1 MTAPAGL
8 CKPWRDR
15 RMHRRIDPY
24 ATAMP
29 LAPLCDLFV
38 CAGET
43 SGDAYGAAVVR
54 AVRQR
59 RADLVVAAMGGVH
72 LAGSGAEIEQD
83 IEGMA
88 VMGLWPVLARLPSLA
103 KALSH
108 VERTIRARRPRVL
121 LTIDY
126 PGFNLRL
133 ARRLAD
139 LRASGMRIVHV
150 VAPQVWAWRP
160 RRAKR
165 IARSVD
171 RLLCFFPFE
180 PPLFSRFGCHAQH
193 VGHPL
198 LDLVPESIP
207 TDVLDRDLG
216 LSGQDVL
223 LIAPGSREREVR
235 LLLPD
240 MVRAA
245 TAASARMASRP
256 TILVSR
262 VPDLPLEM
270 YRSVTDLPLV
280 EGRWRELCARA
291 RVGCLAS
298 GTATLE
304 AGLIGLPH
312 AICYRMDPLSAA
324 IARHVILTKHVGL
337 PNLILGWRVCPEL
350 LQEELTV
357 PRLTAHLLRLW
368 DGERRRTCRLGLAE
382 LRTSLGGGGA
392 LDRIAAAVDDE
403 LSASKRRFSHAT
415 ASDSSARLET
425 VQ

>member
-1 MTAPAGL
+1 
-8 CKPWRDR
+8 
-15 RMHRRIDPY
+15 
-24 ATAMP
+24 MP

-38 CAGET
+38 CAGEA

-54 AVRQR
+54 ALRQR
-59 RADLVVAAMGGVH
+59 RPDAAVAAMGGQH
-72 LAGSGAEIEQD
+72 LAGAGADIEQD
-83 IEGMA
+83 IDGMA
-88 VMGLWPVLARLPSLA
+88 VMGLWPVLARLPA
-103 KALSH
+103 FARIMHH
-108 VERTIRARRPRVL
+108 VERTVRARRPRVL

-133 ARRLAD
+133 TRRLAD
-139 LRASGMRIVHV
+139 LRAAGMRIVHV

-180 PPLFSRFGCHAQH
+180 PPLFSRFGCRAEH

-198 LDLVPESIP
+198 LDLVPERIP
-207 TDVLDRDLG
+207 TDALDRDLNLAG
-216 LSGQDVL
+216 HEL
-223 LIAPGSREREVR
+223 LLVAPGSREREVR
-235 LLLPD
+235 ALLPA
-240 MVRAA
+240 MAA
-245 TAASARMASRP
+245 AAQAAAARCGRRP
-256 TILVSR
+256 RILVSR
-262 VPDLPLEM
+262 VPDLPLDL

-291 RVGCLAS
+291 RAGCLAS

-324 IARHVILTKHVGL
+324 IARRVILTEHVGL
-337 PNLILGWRVCPEL
+337 PNLICGRRVCPEL
-350 LQEELTV
+350 LQEQFTV

-368 DGERRRTCRLGLAE
+368 DGERRRDCRQGLAE
-382 LRTSLGGGGA
+382 LRGRLGGGGA
-392 LDRIAAAVDDE
+392 LERIAGVVDDE
-403 LSASKRRFSHAT
+403 LAASRRRFTHAT
-415 ASDSSARLET
+415 AADSDARLE
-425 VQ
+425 VVR

>member
-1 MTAPAGL
+1 
-8 CKPWRDR
+8 
-15 RMHRRIDPY
+15 MHVHSRAY
-24 ATAMP
+24 HTSMV

-54 AVRQR
+54 ALRQR
-59 RADLVVAAMGGVH
+59 RSDLVVAAMGGPH
-72 LAGSGAEIEQD
+72 LAGAGADIEQD

-88 VMGLWPVLARLPSLA
+88 VMGLWPVLARLPTLLRTLA
-103 KALSH
+103 H
-108 VERTIRARRPRVL
+108 VERTVRARRPRVL

-160 RRAKR
+160 RRAKS
-165 IARSVD
+165 IAHSVD

-180 PPLFSRFGCHAQH
+180 PPLFTRFGCHAQH

-198 LDLVPESIP
+198 LDLVPEHIS
-207 TDVLDRDLG
+207 TEALDRDLG
-216 LSGQDVL
+216 LAGREVIL
-223 LIAPGSREREVR
+223 VAPGSREREVR
-235 LLLPD
+235 SLLPV
-240 MVRAA
+240 MARAA
-245 TAASARMASRP
+245 QALAERCPQRP
-256 TILVSR
+256 AILVSR
-262 VPDLPLEM
+262 VPDLPLDL
-270 YRSVTDLPLV
+270 YRAATDLPLV

-304 AGLIGLPH
+304 AGLIGLPQ
-312 AICYRMDPLSAA
+312 AICYRMDPLSAML
-324 IARHVILTKHVGL
+324 ARRLILTDHVGL
-337 PNLILGWRVCPEL
+337 PNLICARRVCPEL

-368 DGERRRTCRLGLAE
+368 DGPRRADCRAGLSE
-382 LRTSLGGGGA
+382 LRTRLGGGGA
-392 LDRIAAAVDDE
+392 LERIAGAVDDE
-403 LSASKRRFSHAT
+403 LSASKRRFTHAT
-415 ASDSSARLET
+415 ASDSNARLSA
-425 VQ
+425 V

>member
-1 MTAPAGL
+1 
-8 CKPWRDR
+8 
-15 RMHRRIDPY
+15 MHRRTRPY
-24 ATAMP
+24 GTAMP

-38 CAGET
+38 CAGEA

-54 AVRQR
+54 ALRLR
-59 RADLVVAAMGGVH
+59 RPDLVVAAMGGVH
-72 LAGSGAEIEQD
+72 LAGAGAEIEQD

-88 VMGLWPVLARLPSLA
+88 VMGLWPVLARLPTLTRTLA
-103 KALSH
+103 H
-108 VERTIRARRPRVL
+108 VERTVRARRPRVL

-133 ARRLAD
+133 ARRLAN

-160 RRAKR
+160 RRAKT
-165 IARSVD
+165 IAHSVD

-198 LDLVPESIP
+198 LDMVPEHIA
-207 TDVLDRDLG
+207 TDALDRDLG
-216 LSGQDVL
+216 LAGREVL
-223 LIAPGSREREVR
+223 LVAPGSREREVR
-235 LLLPD
+235 LLLPI
-240 MVRAA
+240 MVKAA
-245 TAASARMASRP
+245 AAAAARLPGRP
-256 TILVSR
+256 QILVSR
-262 VPDLPLEM
+262 VPDLPLDL

-312 AICYRMDPLSAA
+312 AICYRMDPLSAL
-324 IARHVILTKHVGL
+324 IARHVLLTSHVGL
-337 PNLILGWRVCPEL
+337 PNLIAGRRVCPEL
-350 LQEELTV
+350 LQEQFDV

-368 DGERRRTCRLGLAE
+368 DGDRRRECRIGLDE
-382 LRTSLGGGGA
+382 LRSRLGGGGA
-392 LDRIAAAVDDE
+392 LDRIAGAVDDE
-403 LSASKRRFSHAT
+403 LSASKRRFTHAT
-415 ASDSSARLET
+415 ASDSSARLESIRP
-425 VQ
+425 

>member
-1 MTAPAGL
+1 
-8 CKPWRDR
+8 
-15 RMHRRIDPY
+15 MHAVAHTY
-24 ATAMP
+24 TTAMP
-29 LAPLCDLFV
+29 LVPLCDLFV

-54 AVRQR
+54 ALRQR
-59 RADLVVAAMGGVH
+59 RPDAVVAAMGGSH
-72 LAGSGAEIEQD
+72 LAGAGADIEQD
-83 IEGMA
+83 IEGMS
-88 VMGLWPVLARLPSLA
+88 VMGLWPVLSRLPTFVRILN
-103 KALSH
+103 H
-108 VERTIRARRPRVL
+108 VERTVRARRPRVL

-165 IARSVD
+165 IAGSVD

-180 PPLFSRFGCHAQH
+180 PPLFTRFGCRAEH

-198 LDLVPESIP
+198 LDLTPESIP
-207 TDVLDRDLG
+207 CDALDRDLG
-216 LSGQDVL
+216 LAGREVL
-223 LIAPGSREREVR
+223 LVAPGSREREVR
-235 LLLPD
+235 SLLPV
-240 MVRAA
+240 MVAA
-245 TAASARMASRP
+245 AQAAAARMAKRP
-256 TILVSR
+256 EILVSR
-262 VPDLPLEM
+262 VPDLPLDL
-270 YRSVTDLPLV
+270 YRSVTDLRLV

-291 RVGCLAS
+291 RAGCLAS

-324 IARHVILTKHVGL
+324 IARHVLLTDHVGL
-337 PNLILGWRVCPEL
+337 PNLVCERRVCPEL
-350 LQEELTV
+350 LQEQFTV
-357 PRLTAHLLRLW
+357 PRLAAHLLRLW
-368 DGERRRTCRLGLAE
+368 DGERRRDCRQGLAE
-382 LRTSLGGGGA
+382 LRERLGGGGA
-392 LDRIAAAVDDE
+392 LERIASVIDAE
-403 LSASKRRFSHAT
+403 LTASRRRFTHPT
-415 ASDSSARLET
+415 ASDSSARLEA

>member
-1 MTAPAGL
+1 
-8 CKPWRDR
+8 
-15 RMHRRIDPY
+15 
-24 ATAMP
+24 MP

-38 CAGET
+38 SAGEA

-54 AVRQR
+54 ALRQR
-59 RADLVVAAMGGVH
+59 RPEMVVAAMGGQH
-72 LAGSGAEIEQD
+72 LAGAGADIEQD

-88 VMGLWPVLARLPSLA
+88 VMGLWPVLARLPLFLR
-103 KALSH
+103 ALSH

-160 RRAKR
+160 RRAKP
-165 IARSVD
+165 IARTVD

-180 PPLFSRFGCHAQH
+180 PPLFTRFGCRADH

-198 LDLVPESIP
+198 LDLVPEDIP
-207 TDVLDRDLG
+207 TESLDRDLG
-216 LSGQDVL
+216 LAGREVL
-223 LIAPGSREREVR
+223 LVAPGSREREVR
-235 LLLPD
+235 ALLPV
-240 MVRAA
+240 MAAAAVA
-245 TAASARMASRP
+245 TAARCAVPPA
-256 TILVSR
+256 ILVSR
-262 VPDLPLEM
+262 VPDLPLEL
-270 YRSVTDLPLV
+270 YRQATDLPLV

-312 AICYRMDPLSAA
+312 AICYRMDTLSAT
-324 IARHVILTKHVGL
+324 LTRNLLLTDHVGL
-337 PNLILGWRVCPEL
+337 PNLICGRRVCPEV
-350 LQEELTV
+350 LQEQFTV

-368 DGERRRTCRLGLAE
+368 DGPRRRDCRQGLVELRGRLGG
-382 LRTSLGGGGA
+382 RGA
-392 LDRIAAAVDDE
+392 LERIAAAVAEEMAVSHRRLTHGPGRDTDE
-403 LSASKRRFSHAT
+403 GTNA
-415 ASDSSARLET
+415 
-425 VQ
+425 

>member
-1 MTAPAGL
+1 
-8 CKPWRDR
+8 
-15 RMHRRIDPY
+15 MHARIRSY
-24 ATAMP
+24 GTAMA

-38 CAGET
+38 SAGEP

-54 AVRQR
+54 ALRQR
-59 RADLVVAAMGGVH
+59 RSGPAELVVAAMGGQH
-72 LAGSGAEIEQD
+72 LAGAGADIEQD
-83 IEGMA
+83 IDGMA
-88 VMGLWPVLARLPSLA
+88 VMGLWPVIARLPSLLRSLA
-103 KALSH
+103 H

-139 LRASGMRIVHV
+139 LRANGMRIVHV

-165 IARSVD
+165 IAHSVD

-180 PPLFSRFGCHAQH
+180 PPLFSRFGCHAEH

-207 TDVLDRDLG
+207 TEALDRDLG
-216 LSGQDVL
+216 LAGREVIL
-223 LIAPGSREREVR
+223 VAPGSREREVR
-235 LLLPD
+235 SLLPV
-240 MVRAA
+240 MVQAA
-245 TAASARMASRP
+245 KAVADRLPTRP
-256 TILVSR
+256 VILVSR
-262 VPDLPLEM
+262 VPDLPLEL
-270 YRSVTDLPLV
+270 YAPATDLTLV

-312 AICYRMDPLSAA
+312 AICYRMDPLSAL
-324 IARHVILTKHVGL
+324 ITRHVILTDHVGL
-337 PNLILGWRVCPEL
+337 PNLICNRRVCPEL
-350 LQEELTV
+350 LQEQLTV

-368 DGERRRTCRLGLAE
+368 DGPRRTACRAGLDE
-382 LRTSLGGGGA
+382 LRPRLGGGGA
-392 LDRIAAAVDDE
+392 LARIAGAVDEE
-403 LSASKRRFSHAT
+403 LGLSKRRFTHAT
-415 ASDSSARLET
+415 ASDSNARLET
-425 VQ
+425 IR